1 MLIGNDNEDDIEIRD
16 SRFEACVVCRDYV
29 VLMRVTLVLC
39 IDVMRGS
46 ILLFLFACCIYTGSF
61 GLKLCDINFGGPTK
75 INVCLQF
82 VSLHL
87 SRTMQD
93 EAAGGEGLQQG
104 RVANIQSIFRR
115 PDKFKF
121 RPANSHGFAVCLT
134 VLASI
139 SRSHE
144 FVFISHGFS
153 KTYFQFT
160 NAAIFKMFRFYLA
173 FPLQILCMIL
183 CKISLFCVIVLES
196 TALLTSLV
204 GLE

>member
-1 MLIGNDNEDDIEIRD
+1 MQLHKRNKIYLLTAGYFHMLHISLLQAAFLHPPRQPCLRCFHELTHFILVMDYN
-16 SRFEACVVCRDYV
+16 ACQS
-29 VLMRVTLVLC
+29 LGTLT
-39 IDVMRGS
+39 I
-46 ILLFLFACCIYTGSF
+46 I
-61 GLKLCDINFGGPTK
+61 
-75 INVCLQF
+75 
-82 VSLHL
+82 
-87 SRTMQD
+87 
-93 EAAGGEGLQQG
+93 
-104 RVANIQSIFRR
+104 
-115 PDKFKF
+115 

>member
-1 MLIGNDNEDDIEIRD
+1 MAAEEDRMDDFIQKDFFKGFTYREKCMFLERNH
-16 SRFEACVVCRDYV
+16 ECVV
-29 VLMRVTLVLC
+29 
-39 IDVMRGS
+39 S
-46 ILLFLFACCIYTGSF
+46 
-61 GLKLCDINFGGPTK
+61 
-75 INVCLQF
+75 
-82 VSLHL
+82 
-87 SRTMQD
+87 
-93 EAAGGEGLQQG
+93 
-104 RVANIQSIFRR
+104 
-115 PDKFKF
+115 